1 MQTDNGN
8 QTRRDLSALDASD
21 DDSLDVVPLSKKK
34 GQDKRQDRQHSLC
47 HGLLDFRYVAHDC
60 VLYFVTII

>member
-34 GQDKRQDRQHSLC
+34 GQDKRQDRQHSLR

-60 VLYFVTII
+60 VLYFVTTI